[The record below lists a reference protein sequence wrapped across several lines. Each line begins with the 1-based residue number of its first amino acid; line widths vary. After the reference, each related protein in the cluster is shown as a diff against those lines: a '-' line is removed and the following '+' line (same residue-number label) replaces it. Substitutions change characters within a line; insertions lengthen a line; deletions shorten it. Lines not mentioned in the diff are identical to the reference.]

1 MHGAQARLE
10 LRLHGARPWPGP
22 GLPASAAGH
31 TRPVPATPGTATG
44 ALGPDFPLGPRAT
57 AFSQGR
63 GELVDRSQTAAVQR
77 MTATPAGPVAT
88 VGRPAGQR
96 RARPQGLSYTDWGAT
111 GEPRN
116 RYSTRGERFPEKPL
130 GRRPPP
136 SFHPTHTH
144 ARTPHARSAIRQ
156 QTPRPGRHSGTPQG
170 GTEQDARLRVLP
182 APPPVHA
189 QHCRRGPRPSAQPL
203 LSGGCVPPP
212 AARREGL
219 GKKGT

>member
-1 MHGAQARLE
+1 MRGAQARLE

-22 GLPASAAGH
+22 GLPASASAAGH

-116 RYSTRGERFPEKPL
+116 RYSTRGERFPGKPL

-156 QTPRPGRHSGTPQG
+156 QTPRPGRHSPGRHRAGRMAASAAGATSRPRAALQAGPASLSSAAAVG
-170 GTEQDARLRVLP
+170 GLCASS
-182 APPPVHA
+182 
-189 QHCRRGPRPSAQPL
+189 C
-203 LSGGCVPPP
+203 C
-212 AARREGL
+212 
-219 GKKGT
+219 KKGGAGEAA